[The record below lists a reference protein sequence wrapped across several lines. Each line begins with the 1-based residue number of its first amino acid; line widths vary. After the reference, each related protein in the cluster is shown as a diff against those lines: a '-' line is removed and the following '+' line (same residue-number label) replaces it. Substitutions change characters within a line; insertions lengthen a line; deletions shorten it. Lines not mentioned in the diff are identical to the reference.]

1 MQSAAY
7 KVYCK
12 SDLMDTKEEMRKKK
26 KDGWIETMFSIEVL
40 AIKEEVVR
48 NSLSKHID
56 ELCRVQGVF
65 VYEKTF
71 SDATLVKNPLKGV
84 EEAYSQIADIRFFVK
99 DVMTL
104 VSLAITYGPSS
115 IEIFGP
121 NEKNIS
127 ISELQNMMNL
137 ISGVIHQ
144 FAAAGMGGIIIA
156 PAKSREQK

>member
-1 MQSAAY
+1 M
-7 KVYCK
+7 
-12 SDLMDTKEEMRKKK
+12 KEEIRKKK
-26 KDGWIETMFSIEVL
+26 KEGWIEAMFSIEVL

-48 NSLSKHID
+48 DSLSKHTD
-56 ELCRVQGVF
+56 ELGKVLGVF

-71 SDATLVKNPLKGV
+71 SDSTLVKNPLKGV
-84 EEAYSQIADIRFFVK
+84 EEAYSQIANIRFFVK

-115 IEIFGP
+115 IEIFSP

-127 ISELQNMMNL
+127 MSDLQNMMNL

-144 FAAAGMGGIIIA
+144 FAAAGMGGIVIA
-156 PAKSREQK
+156 PSKSREQK